1 MPTEPQAAGPAP
13 TSVAGASAS
22 RCSTPGPVPTA
33 GAPVGTPNS
42 APGVSRTPGEA
53 PERPFA
59 QAAPTASHAHPAD
72 AIPCEALAGT
82 PLFRGIDAQEVAAM
96 LACLGARH
104 RTLDAGEY
112 AAREGDPARSV
123 GLVVAGS
130 VVMERTDLW
139 GARSI
144 LGRAAFGETFGEAYV
159 CVPGSTLGVDVRALE
174 PTAILAL
181 DVERVLK
188 TCPSACLFHA
198 RLVRNLLGAIASK
211 NLQLSEKIQAITPR
225 TIRARVL
232 SYLEARARQA
242 GSRRFAVPFNRQ
254 QLADYLCVDRS
265 ALSHELAKM
274 RADGLLDYDRTTFEL
289 RGPAAGSV

>member
-1 MPTEPQAAGPAP
+1 MSSEPQATDRGH
-13 TSVAGASAS
+13 TSATDLTHHTS
-22 RCSTPGPVPTA
+22 
-33 GAPVGTPNS
+33 
-42 APGVSRTPGEA
+42 
-53 PERPFA
+53 
-59 QAAPTASHAHPAD
+59 

-82 PLFRGIDAQEVAAM
+82 PLFRGIDAQEVSAM

-104 RTLDAGEY
+104 RALDTGEY
-112 AAREGDPARSV
+112 ASREGDPARSI
-123 GLVVAGS
+123 GLVIAGS
-130 VVMERTDLW
+130 VIMERTDLW

-144 LGRAAFGETFGEAYV
+144 LGRAAFGETFGEAYA
-159 CVPGSTLGVDVRALE
+159 CVPGSAMGVDVRALE

-198 RLVRNLLGAIASK
+198 RLVRNLLGTIASK
-211 NLQLSEKIQAITPR
+211 NLQLNDKIQAITPR

-232 SYLEARARQA
+232 SYLEIRARQA
-242 GSRRFAVPFNRQ
+242 NSRRFTIPFNRQ

-274 RADGLLDYDRTTFEL
+274 RAEGLLDYDRSAFEL
-289 RGPAAGSV
+289 RSLPTADSTRQIP